1 MITFARMSLHPE
13 LQKRSNASCE
23 LCSNTEAQLTAFTVQ
38 PKTDEPQHQVVLC
51 ATCLSAIQSKDFS
64 DDNHW
69 RCLTGSIWNE
79 TPAVQALSYKILSQ
93 MKTAEWATET
103 MESVFLD
110 ESVVEWALAEDALD
124 AAKVVHKDSYG
135 VVLEQGDTVILTQN
149 LNVKG
154 ANFIAP
160 KGTIVR
166 KIRLVPDN
174 GAQIEGKIN
183 GDTIVILT
191 QYVRKATN

>member
-1 MITFARMSLHPE
+1 MSLHPE
-13 LQKRSNASCE
+13 LQKRSNSSCE
-23 LCSNTEAQLTAFTVQ
+23 LCSNTEGQLSAFTVQ
-38 PKTDEPQHQVVLC
+38 PKTDEPQNQVVLC
-51 ATCLSAIQSKDFS
+51 TICLKSIQVKDFS

-79 TPAVQALSYKILSQ
+79 TPAVQALSYKILHQ
-93 MKTAEWATET
+93 MKSAEWAAET
-103 MESVFLD
+103 LESVFLE
-110 ESVVEWALAEDALD
+110 ESVVEWALAEEALD

-174 GAQIEGKIN
+174 GDQIEGKIN

-191 QYVRKATN
+191 QYVRKSTN